1 LSKPPRPKQAEGKF
15 HLKPGET
22 SMKTLTAAVA
32 LAFFALSGSA
42 FAAEPAKAAM
52 PPPPTRPRLP
62 PRPPAPPRPLL
73 PPPMDKKPA
82 AKKEKKGGC

>member
-1 LSKPPRPKQAEGKF
+1 MPPRSIQAEGKF

-42 FAAEPAKAAM
+42 FAAEPAKAAA
-52 PPPPTRPRLP
+52 
-62 PRPPAPPRPLL
+62 PAADKAKAAAPAASAAASAAV
-73 PPPMDKKPA
+73 DKKPA